1 MEDQRQHKTI
11 NITNKNILLATTD
24 LLSNSFPT
32 ILQLNLKYKLSK
44 NDNNLMKKEIW

>member
-1 MEDQRQHKTI
+1 MEDQRQHQQSTLPTKI
-11 NITNKNILLATTD
+11 FFLATTE
-24 LLSNSFPT
+24 LLSNSLPT